1 MLIKTLVENRA
12 VTDDFATEHGL
23 SLHIETRGLNILFDV
38 GASELFAQN
47 ADKLDVDIG
56 AVDFLVISHGHY
68 DHGGGL
74 KKFFQLNKQA
84 PVYVQEKAFDKYYA
98 QRPGGK
104 IVYIGLEEDLKDH
117 PQMVLI
123 SDHLSPGEGMEI
135 FGNVTQ
141 VEPLPAANSSLFME
155 EEGQRVK
162 DVFSHELNLIVTE
175 GDKTLLVVGCA
186 HNGVVNIVQ
195 HFYNMKG
202 YMPHYVIGGFHLSSR
217 SGFSEELSQI
227 EKISEYLLATKAKYY
242 TGHCTGLEAYQHL
255 KDLMGEHIDYF
266 ATGSVIKI

>member
-1 MLIKTLVENRA
+1 MLIKTLVENTA
-12 VTDDFATEHGL
+12 VAEDFGTEHGL
-23 SLHIETRGLNILFDV
+23 SLHIETQGLNILFDV
-38 GASELFAQN
+38 GASELFARN
-47 ADKLDVDIG
+47 AGKMGVDIG

-74 KKFFQLNKQA
+74 KKFLQLNKKA
-84 PVYVQEKAFDKYYA
+84 PIYVQERAFDKYYA
-98 QRPGGK
+98 VRPGGK

-117 PQMVLI
+117 HQMVLM
-123 SDHLSPGEGMEI
+123 SDYLSPIEGIEI

-141 VEPLPAANSSLFME
+141 VEPLPRANDSLFME
-155 EEGQRVK
+155 EGEQRVK
-162 DVFSHELNLIVTE
+162 DVFAHELNLIVTE
-175 GDKTLLVVGCA
+175 GDKTLLLVGCA

-202 YMPHYVIGGFHLSSR
+202 FMPHYVLGGFHLSSR
-217 SGFSEELSQI
+217 SGFLEDLPQI
-227 EKISEYLLATKAKYY
+227 EKISEYLLSTKAKYY

-266 ATGSVIKI
+266 ATGSEVKI